1 MLTSSVSDARDV
13 LPFPKL
19 MITKEGTIVLFADN
33 ISGTVLVTTRRSVQP
48 IGYYSDGWALS
59 CFHDFY
65 GTVTLEN

>member
-19 MITKEGTIVLFADN
+19 MISAEGTVVLFSDQ
-33 ISGTVLVTTRRSVQP
+33 ISGVVLVSAIKSVQP
-48 IGYYSDGWALS
+48 IGYHSDSWALS